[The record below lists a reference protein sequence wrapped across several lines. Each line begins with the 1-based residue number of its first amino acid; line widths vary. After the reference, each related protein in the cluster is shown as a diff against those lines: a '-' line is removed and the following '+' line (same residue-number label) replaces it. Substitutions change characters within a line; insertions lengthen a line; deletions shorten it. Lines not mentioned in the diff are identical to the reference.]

1 MNRSSSGRS
10 RSASMLPPRRR
21 FLQGSAGLLGSL
33 IWPLGANAA
42 VTQPSVALP
51 LSATRVDKKFA
62 LTLARTEV
70 NFSGTRASAITLN
83 GTIPGPLL
91 RMHEGDEVTVT
102 LNNQV
107 DELTAVHWHGLK
119 VPNAMDGVPGVTF
132 PGVKPGETFEYRFRL
147 RQNGTYWY
155 HSHAILQEPAGFYAP
170 LIIDPQV
177 RDPFGYDREYVVL
190 LSEWIDT
197 PPAKVLAN
205 LKKVDGYYNF
215 RRQTLP
221 ELFTALRD
229 AKSSAE
235 RDAIWSERMAWAR
248 MRMDPTDATD
258 GGSEWQFLTQGQRV
272 EDNWTA
278 LFRPGERIRLRIIN
292 GSAMNFFDV
301 SIPGLEMSVVQA
313 DGQNVRP
320 VKVRELR
327 MGNGETY
334 DVIVQPKEHK
344 AYTLFAATAGRIG
357 FARGTLAPEAGMEG
371 EIPPLGPR
379 PVRTLA
385 EMGGVHG
392 GAHGAASPASTQAA
406 DPHAGH
412 GSVAAQPAPA
422 TDPHAAHGAPPASP
436 RPALPADLH
445 GGHFAQEP
453 APPAG
458 HDMHNMAAMPI
469 HGTAPAS
476 SEQIREKLS
485 YADLEALVPLAL
497 PAGPA
502 KKLELRLTGDMNR
515 YIWSINDKKLSQAT
529 FFDAKVGE
537 RLEIRLINETMMEHP
552 MHLHGAFFALDNGKG
567 ARMPLKHTV
576 IVNPGETVTLHTS
589 FDEAGAW
596 VFHCHLFYHAAA
608 GMVQAIVV
616 K

>member
-1 MNRSSSGRS
+1 MNRSSPGLP
-10 RSASMLPPRRR
+10 RSASMPARRR

-42 VTQPSVALP
+42 VKQAAVALP
-51 LSATRVDKKFA
+51 LSSTRVDKKFA

-70 NFSGTRASAITLN
+70 NFSGSWASAITLN
-83 GTIPGPLL
+83 GTVPGPLL

-132 PGVKPGETFEYRFRL
+132 PGIKPGETFEYSFRL

-229 AKSSAE
+229 AKSSSE

-301 SIPGLEMSVVQA
+301 SIPGLEMTVVQA

-371 EIPPLGPR
+371 EIPPIGPR

-458 HDMHNMAAMPI
+458 HDMHNMAAMPM

-476 SEQIREKLS
+476 SEQIRDKLS

-576 IVNPGETVTLHTS
+576 IVNPGETVTLHSS